1 MGLKLLISSSQ
12 ESFSYDSK
20 GNKNG
25 VNDNS
30 SFNIISEDGRNVG
43 YINLSSS
50 VSVNNSDESFSEEI
64 GSISEKVK
72 SLFDKLNEDIKQITN
87 EGL

>member
-1 MGLKLLISSSQ
+1 MALKVLINSSNQSL
-12 ESFSYDSK
+12 SYDSK

-50 VSVNNSDESFSEEI
+50 VSVNNSDEDFGEQV

-72 SLFDKLNEDIKQITN
+72 ALFDKLNEDIKQITN